1 MKGFLSGSRLLA
13 LLGSALLLF
22 SLVLA
27 FAVQRAGS
35 LPGAATGTAPAT
47 DLPVFQAEETPWLV
61 VPGLAADAS
70 TLEEGAALYRL
81 VCRDCHGDR
90 GQGLTADWIAQ
101 WPQSSQN
108 CWQSRC
114 HASNHPPEGFILPR
128 YIPPVLDPGA
138 LSNFETA
145 ADLFQYVRTRMPWYD
160 PGSLT
165 DDQYWKLTAY
175 LVYEYTGIF
184 IGPAGDFD
192 VAALIELD
200 GPAERPQAEET
211 APAD

>member
-1 MKGFLSGSRLLA
+1 MKDYLKGYRPLA
-13 LLGSALLLF
+13 LLGALLLVFGLAVLF
-22 SLVLA
+22 SVGPT
-27 FAVQRAGS
+27 R
-35 LPGAATGTAPAT
+35 APASQT
-47 DLPVFQAEETPWLV
+47 TSTPAETGLPMFQAQETPWLV

-101 WPQSSQN
+101 WPESSQN

-128 YIPPVLDPGA
+128 TIPALLDPGA
-138 LSNFETA
+138 LSDFDTA
-145 ADLFQYVRTRMPWYD
+145 VDLYRYIRTKMPWYD

-165 DDQYWKLTAY
+165 DDQYWKVTAY
-175 LVYEYTGIF
+175 LVYEYTGAF

-192 VAALIELD
+192 LAAMIELD
-200 GPAERPQAEET
+200 TPSGDLQIET
-211 APAD
+211 PPPY